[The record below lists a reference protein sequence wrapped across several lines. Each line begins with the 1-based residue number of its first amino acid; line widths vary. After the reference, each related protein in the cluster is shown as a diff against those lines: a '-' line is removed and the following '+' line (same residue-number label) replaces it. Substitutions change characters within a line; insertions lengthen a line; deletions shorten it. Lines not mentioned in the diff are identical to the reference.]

1 MLPAGTSWYTPR
13 VASIFIVISMIVLIV
28 IGIVAINVSEHAEGV
43 NGGLANKQ
51 MVFAIMGLGG
61 FVIAVVIPYQKI
73 GAVAYL
79 LFGITLL
86 LLVVV
91 FFLPA
96 VRGAHRWIDLKVF
109 KFQPSELA
117 KLSYIILLAWYLRL
131 GDHYR
136 KLLGLIPPFLLTFI
150 PMVLILREP
159 DLGTALLFLPTLFF
173 MLYMAGAKLR
183 HLVGIIFV
191 AITLVFIPIPRS
203 TQGMSPGEISER
215 KATAYWTVG
224 NEKKPDMIVS
234 AAMLAMMKKHQLPRI
249 DGWLR
254 QSDPDVVRDKGFHLY
269 HSKIVLGS
277 GKLTGSEDWT
287 DADWYFRI
295 LPDDHTDFIFSI
307 AGGQWGFVGCIFVLL
322 LYAVIL
328 LLGIEVAAT
337 TYDPFGRL
345 LGVGVIG
352 LLVSQ
357 MFINV
362 GMTMGI
368 MPITGMTLPLVSYG
382 GSSLVVNCIALGLL
396 VNVAQRRPILLG
408 RRPFEH
414 KEDTSH
420 APYRP
425 LEGVDLPDKI

>member
-1 MLPAGTSWYTPR
+1 MLSAGTSWYAPR
-13 VASIFIVISMIVLIV
+13 LASIFIVVSMISLIV
-28 IGIVAINVSEHAEGV
+28 VGIVAINVSEEAEGTG
-43 NGGLANKQ
+43 GGLAKKQ
-51 MVFAIMGLGG
+51 MIFAVIGLIG
-61 FVIAVVIPYQKI
+61 FVIAVVIPYHKI
-73 GAVAYL
+73 GAGAYPI
-79 LFGITLL
+79 FGVTLL
-86 LLVVV
+86 LLVLV
-91 FFLPA
+91 FFLPS
-96 VRGAHRWIDLKVF
+96 VRGANRWIDLKVF

-131 GDHYR
+131 GNHYR
-136 KLLGLIPPFLLTFI
+136 KLLGLIPPFLLTVI

-159 DLGTALLFLPTLFF
+159 DLGTAILFLPTLFF

-183 HLVGIIFV
+183 HLVGIITI
-191 AITLVFIPIPRS
+191 AAALILIPIPRS
-203 TQGMSPGEISER
+203 TVGMEPGEITER

-224 NEKKPDMIVS
+224 DEKKPDAIVS
-234 AAMLAMMKKHQLPRI
+234 AAMLAMMEKHQLPRI

-254 QSDPDVVRDKGFHLY
+254 QSDANVIQNKGFHLY

-277 GKLTGSEDWT
+277 GKLTGSKDWI

-307 AGGQWGFVGCIFVLL
+307 VGGQWGFVGCVLVLL

-328 LLGIEVAAT
+328 LLGVEIAAT

-345 LGVGVIG
+345 LSVGVIG

-368 MPITGMTLPLVSYG
+368 MPITGMTLPFVSYG

-425 LEGVDLPDKI
+425 LEGV

>member
-1 MLPAGTSWYTPR
+1 MLSAGTSWYAPR
-13 VASIFIVISMIVLIV
+13 AASVFIVVSMTALIIV
-28 IGIVAINVSEHAEGV
+28 GIVAIDVSEQAEG
-43 NGGLANKQ
+43 GGGTLAKKQ
-51 MVFAIMGLGG
+51 VVFAALGVLA
-61 FVIAVVIPYQKI
+61 FVIAVMIPYQKI
-73 GAVAYL
+73 GARAYL
-79 LFGITLL
+79 IFGITLGF
-86 LLVVV
+86 LVLV

-96 VRGAHRWIDLKVF
+96 TRGVYRWIDLKVF

-131 GDHYR
+131 GNHYR
-136 KLLGLIPPFLLTFI
+136 KLIGLIPPFLLTFV

-159 DLGTALLFLPTLFF
+159 DLGTAILFLPTLFF

-183 HLVGIIFV
+183 HLAGIIVV
-191 AITLVFIPIPRS
+191 ATTLVFIPIPRFTAAMEQS
-203 TQGMSPGEISER
+203 EISER
-215 KATAYWTVG
+215 KATAYWTIG
-224 NEKKPDMIVS
+224 NEKKTEPKIIVS
-234 AAMLAMMKKHQLPRI
+234 AAILATMKQHQLPRI

-254 QSDPDVVRDKGFHLY
+254 QNDADVVRDKGFQLHY
-269 HSKIVLGS
+269 SKIVLGS
-277 GKLTGSEDWT
+277 GKFSGSKNWI
-287 DADWYFRI
+287 DANWYFRM

-307 AGGQWGFVGCIFVLL
+307 AGGQWGFAGCVFVLL

-328 LLGIEVAAT
+328 LLGVEVAAT

-345 LGVGVIG
+345 LSVGVIG

-357 MFINV
+357 MFINI

-368 MPITGMTLPLVSYG
+368 MPITGMTLPFVSYG

-425 LEGVDLPDKI
+425 LEGV

>member
-1 MLPAGTSWYTPR
+1 MLPAGTSWYVPR
-13 VASIFIVISMIVLIV
+13 LTSIFIVISMIALIV
-28 IGIVAINVSEHAEGV
+28 IGIVAINVSQQAEGS
-43 NGGLANKQ
+43 NRGLVQKQ
-51 MVFAIMGLGG
+51 IVFAAIGLVA
-61 FVIAVVIPYQKI
+61 FVIAVLIPYQKV
-73 GAVAYL
+73 GERAYL
-79 LFGITLL
+79 IFGFTLL
-86 LLVVV
+86 LLILV

-96 VRGAHRWIDLKVF
+96 TRGSHRWINLKIF

-136 KLLGLIPPFLLTFI
+136 KLPGLIPPFLLAFI

-159 DLGTALLFLPTLFF
+159 DLGTAILFLPTLFF

-183 HLVGIIFV
+183 HLVGIIV
-191 AITLVFIPIPRS
+191 IATALVFIPIPRS
-203 TQGMSPGEISER
+203 TAGMEPDEITER
-215 KATAYWTVG
+215 KVTSYWTVG
-224 NEKKPDMIVS
+224 NGEKPDIIVS
-234 AAMLAMMKKHQLPRI
+234 AAMLATMKKNQLPRI

-254 QSDPDVVRDKGFHLY
+254 QSDEEVVRGKGFHLY

-277 GKLTGSEDWT
+277 GKLTGSKDWI
-287 DADWYFRI
+287 DADWYFRM

-307 AGGQWGFVGCIFVLL
+307 TGGQWGFVGCVFVLL

-368 MPITGMTLPLVSYG
+368 MPITGMTLPFASYG
-382 GSSLVVNCIALGLL
+382 GSSLVINCIALGLL

-425 LEGVDLPDKI
+425 LEGVEK